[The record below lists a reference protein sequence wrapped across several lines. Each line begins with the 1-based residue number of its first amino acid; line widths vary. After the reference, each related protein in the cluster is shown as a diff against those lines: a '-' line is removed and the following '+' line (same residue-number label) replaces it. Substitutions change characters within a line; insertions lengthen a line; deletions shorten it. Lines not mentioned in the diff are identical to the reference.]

1 MFILFESLKNKSS
14 LTKLIIFV
22 SATRYKYT
30 FSIKHYLLLRED
42 LSFIYIL
49 IHTLDAILFV
59 FSKELLI
66 ILVTCKKRGVANRD
80 YKNNLIYI
88 PNFIGNHFK
97 FLKN

>member
-42 LSFIYIL
+42 LSFVYIL
-49 IHTLDAILFV
+49 IHTWMQ
-59 FSKELLI
+59 FSSYFQ
-66 ILVTCKKRGVANRD
+66 RN
-80 YKNNLIYI
+80 YS
-88 PNFIGNHFK
+88 
-97 FLKN
+97 